1 MGKWAKVI
9 ELSHLTHQKPLLFT
23 FHLMQKLRKNNMRQ
37 WQEFTFSNNNLS
49 TPFIL
54 QNLLDFNTNGKKST
68 FLFRKRVRNV
78 LLCATSHLIS
88 VDISWLTP
96 NKYIFRFET
105 VIPKLVAVVC
115 TPVANIQW
123 DEYGCWTY
131 WWHIDLQWQTDL
143 WHQWWF
149 CPRFSLHLFH
159 TTNTLRHYKTFPN
172 VLGFHHTEVYWW
184 RPYWFFNFEAL
195 REHNTVCF
203 NVRYYTSIPIW
214 RSIKVN

>member
-1 MGKWAKVI
+1 
-9 ELSHLTHQKPLLFT
+9 
-23 FHLMQKLRKNNMRQ
+23 MQKLRKNNMRQ
-37 WQEFTFSNNNLS
+37 WQEFTFTNNNLS

-54 QNLLDFNTNGKKST
+54 QNLLDFNTNGKISA

-78 LLCATSHLIS
+78 LLCVTSHLMS

-105 VIPKLVAVVC
+105 AIPKSVAVVC

-172 VLGFHHTEVYWW
+172 VWAFITQ
-184 RPYWFFNFEAL
+184 
-195 REHNTVCF
+195 
-203 NVRYYTSIPIW
+203 
-214 RSIKVN
+214 RSIDGGHIDFLTSKHYQSTILGYCLFQCKVLHLHTKMTFNKSKLE